1 MIIVIGWL
9 RKGPEGVGG
18 LPDGNPVLDCLL
30 IVVGVHGGGPRTA
43 DGEIPVGGDLVHLLN
58 KDWSFDKEFGLA
70 ASFFFYVGNFW
81 MGDRGKLNGSPF
93 GEKGRILEE
102 EIGFATSFF
111 FATSFL
117 FFLIL
122 LEG

>member
-1 MIIVIGWL
+1 MIIVFGWL
-9 RKGPEGVGG
+9 RKGPEVVVGF
-18 LPDGNPVLDCLL
+18 PDGNPVLDCLL
-30 IVVGVHGGGPRTA
+30 AVGVHGGGPGTA
-43 DGEIPVGGDLVHLLN
+43 DGEVPVGGDLVDLLD
-58 KDWSFDKEFGLA
+58 KGWSFDKEFGLA
-70 ASFFFYVGNFW
+70 ASLFFFVGGFW

-93 GEKGRILEE
+93 GEVGRILEE

-111 FATSFL
+111 FATFFL

>member
-1 MIIVIGWL
+1 MIIFIGWL

-70 ASFFFYVGNFW
+70 ASLFFFVGKFW
-81 MGDRGKLNGSPF
+81 MADRGKLNGSPF
-93 GEKGRILEE
+93 GEEGRILEE
-102 EIGFATSFF
+102 EVF
-111 FATSFL
+111 FAASLL
-117 FFLIL
+117 FFLVL

>member
-9 RKGPEGVGG
+9 GEGPEVVVG
-18 LPDGNPVLDCLL
+18 LPDGNPGLDCLL
-30 IVVGVHGGGPRTA
+30 VVGVHGGGPGTA
-43 DGEIPVGGDLVHLLN
+43 DGEVPVGGDLVDLLD
-58 KDWSFDKEFGLA
+58 KGWSFDKEFGLA
-70 ASFFFYVGNFW
+70 ASLFFFVGGFW

-93 GEKGRILEE
+93 GEEGRILEE

-111 FATSFL
+111 FATFFL

>member
-1 MIIVIGWL
+1 MIIVFGWL
-9 RKGPEGVGG
+9 RKGPEVVVGF
-18 LPDGNPVLDCLL
+18 PDGNPVLDCLL

-43 DGEIPVGGDLVHLLN
+43 DGEIPVGGDLVDLLD
-58 KDWSFDKEFGLA
+58 KGWSFDKEFGLA
-70 ASFFFYVGNFW
+70 ASLFFFVGGFW

-93 GEKGRILEE
+93 GEVGRILE
-102 EIGFATSFF
+102 GFATSFF
-111 FATSFL
+111 FATFFL